1 MITRLANEIFFWAA
15 WIIIPLI
22 IEIIPAVGNFFIL
35 LFKRVRLPKDI
46 KLDYLP
52 NITLMIPVYNSGQTL
67 YRCIESVHRSTY
79 PNRLIEIMLVDNGS
93 KDDSFQIFQKAQI
106 DFPELAMWW
115 MHSKQGKSKA
125 LNKAIF
131 NSNGKYV
138 INIDSDGV
146 LDENALMNIVRQFET
161 YSDVDCMTGVILI
174 EPALIEETKGFF
186 LKQFR
191 KLEFMEYAQAF
202 LAGRNFESQFNSIY
216 TLSGAFSS
224 FRKSVLMKT
233 FLYNTNTICED
244 THLTFQ
250 IRAILKKKVHLCND
264 AIFMVDPIE
273 SINKFYTQRQRWQIG
288 ELEVSHMFL
297 KNKLHSPITGYFND
311 FVIRL
316 LMTDHTFAFPR
327 MIWYFVLIA
336 LGCMNYNFHNVV
348 VACVLIYAL
357 YVFSSF
363 LYYLNIISFLK
374 GFPEHRRYYARKL
387 LYLFALPIYNLFAFF
402 VRFAGIINSIKRKS
416 SWKTLTFT
424 EERKMVNETV
434 RHDFFFIFG
443 IRTLLL
449 KILEKPLKP
458 SKLGRSHGKRVQTI
472 QI

>member
-1 MITRLANEIFFWAA
+1 MITKIANEIFFWAA
-15 WIIIPLI
+15 WIVIPLI
-22 IEIIPAVGNFFIL
+22 IEIIPAIGNFFLL
-35 LFKRVRLPKDI
+35 LFKRVNTPDDI
-46 KLDYLP
+46 ALDFLP

-67 YRCIESVHRSTY
+67 YRCIQSIDESTY
-79 PNRLIEIMLVDNGS
+79 PNHLIEIMLVDNGS
-93 KDDSFQIFQKAQI
+93 KDNSFDIFQKAQI
-106 DFPELAMWW
+106 DFPTMAMWW
-115 MHSKQGKSKA
+115 MNSKQGKSKA

-131 NSNGKYV
+131 NSTGKYI

-146 LDENALMNIVRQFET
+146 LDENALMNIVKRFET
-161 YSDVDCMTGVILI
+161 DSDVDCMTGVILI

-191 KLEFMEYAQAF
+191 KMEFMEYAQAF

-250 IRAILKKKVHLCND
+250 IRSVLKKKVHLCND

-273 SINKFYTQRQRWQIG
+273 SVNKFYTQRQRWQIG

-297 KNKLHSPITGYFND
+297 KNRLHMPIVGYFTD

-336 LGCMNYNFHNVV
+336 LGCMNYNFYNVG
-348 VACVLIYAL
+348 VACVLIYLL

-363 LYYLNIISFLK
+363 LYYLNIISFLRM
-374 GFPEHRRYYARKL
+374 FPDLRKYYARKL
-387 LYLFALPIYNLFAFF
+387 LYLVAMPLFNMFAFF

-424 EERKMVNETV
+424 EEKQMVTDTMKK
-434 RHDFFFIFG
+434 DFTFVLRF
-443 IRTLLL
+443 RSLLL
-449 KILEKPLKP
+449 KILEKPLKQEC
-458 SKLGRSHGKRVQTI
+458 SDGKNIQTV
-472 QI
+472 

>member
-1 MITRLANEIFFWAA
+1 MIVRQLTNEIFFWAA
-15 WIIIPLI
+15 WIIIPLL
-22 IEIIPAVGNFFIL
+22 IEIVPAVGNFFIL
-35 LFKRVRLPKDI
+35 LFKRIRVADDIALDFLPA
-46 KLDYLP
+46 
-52 NITLMIPVYNSGQTL
+52 ITLMIPVYNSGQTL
-67 YRCIESVHRSTY
+67 YRCIESIHLSSY
-79 PNRLIEIMLVDNGS
+79 PSHLIEIMLVDNGS
-93 KDDSFQIFQKAQI
+93 KDDSFSIFQKAQM
-106 DFPELAMWW
+106 DFPELAMCW
-115 MHSKQGKSKA
+115 MNSKQGKSKA

-131 NSNGKYV
+131 NSNGKYI
-138 INIDSDGV
+138 INIDSDGI
-146 LDENALMNIVRQFET
+146 LHEAALMNIVRQFET

-174 EPALIEETKGFF
+174 EPRLIEETKGFL

-191 KLEFMEYAQAF
+191 RLEFMEYAQAF

-224 FRKSVLMKT
+224 FRKSVLLKT

-250 IRAILKKKVHLCND
+250 IRSILKRKVHLCND

-297 KNKLHSPITGYFND
+297 KDKLYHPIIGYFNN

-327 MIWYFVLIA
+327 MIWYFVLVA
-336 LGCMNYNFHNVV
+336 LGCMNYSFHNIV
-348 VACVLIYAL
+348 VATLLIYLL

-363 LYYLNIISFLK
+363 LYYLNIISFLRV
-374 GFPEHRRYYARKL
+374 FNELRRYYAKKL
-387 LYLFALPIYNLFAFF
+387 IYVFIMPLFNLFAFF
-402 VRFAGIINSIKRKS
+402 IRFAGIINSIKRKS

-424 EERKMVNETV
+424 EESNMVRETIRK
-434 RHDFFFIFG
+434 DFAFFFG
-443 IRTLLL
+443 IRGILS
-449 KILEKPLKP
+449 KILEKQEKIN
-458 SKLGRSHGKRVQTI
+458 GENI
-472 QI
+472 

>member
-15 WIIIPLI
+15 WIVIPLL
-22 IEIIPAVGNFFIL
+22 IEIIPAIGNFFIL
-35 LFKRVRLPKDI
+35 LFKRIRIADDI
-46 KLDYLP
+46 KIDYLP
-52 NITLMIPVYNSGQTL
+52 SITLMIPVYNSGATL
-67 YRCIESVHRSTY
+67 YRCLQSVDGSTY
-79 PNRLIEIMLVDNGS
+79 PNHLIEIMLVDNGS
-93 KDDSFQIFQKAQI
+93 KDNSFDIFQKAQM
-106 DFPELAMWW
+106 DFPTLAMCW
-115 MHSKQGKSKA
+115 MNSKQGKSKA

-131 NSNGKYV
+131 NSSGKYI

-146 LDENALMNIVRQFET
+146 LHEDALMNIVRQYET
-161 YSDVDCMTGVILI
+161 YSDIDCMTGVILI

-224 FRKSVLMKT
+224 FRKSVLLKT

-250 IRAILKKKVHLCND
+250 IRSILKKKVHLCND
-264 AIFMVDPIE
+264 AIFMVDPIDN
-273 SINKFYTQRQRWQIG
+273 INKFYTQRQRWQIG

-297 KNKLHSPITGYFND
+297 KNKLNKPLTGYFNN

-327 MIWYFVLIA
+327 LIWYFVLVA
-336 LGCMNYNFHNVV
+336 LGCMNYSFKNIV
-348 VACVLIYAL
+348 VACVLIFGL
-357 YVFSSF
+357 YIFSSF
-363 LYYLNIISFLK
+363 LYYLNIITFLRSFPDLRK
-374 GFPEHRRYYARKL
+374 YYARKIIYVAIL
-387 LYLFALPIYNLFAFF
+387 PLFNLFAFF

-424 EERKMVNETV
+424 EEMDLVEETIRK
-434 RHDFFFIFG
+434 DFNVFINF
-443 IRTLLL
+443 RRLL
-449 KILEKPLKP
+449 KKIFEKQEII
-458 SKLGRSHGKRVQTI
+458 SGENI
-472 QI
+472 

>member
-1 MITRLANEIFFWAA
+1 MITRLASELFFWAA
-15 WIIIPLI
+15 WIIIPLL
-22 IEIIPAVGNFFIL
+22 IEIVPAVGNFFIL
-35 LFKRVRLPKDI
+35 LLKRIKISGDI

-67 YRCIESVHRSTY
+67 YRCIRSIHESTY
-79 PNRLIEIMLVDNGS
+79 PDHLIEIMLVDNGS
-93 KDDSFQIFQKAQI
+93 KDNSFEIFQQSQI
-106 DFPELAMWW
+106 EFSTLAMWW
-115 MHSKQGKSKA
+115 MNSKQGKSKA

-131 NSNGKYV
+131 NSSGKYV

-146 LDENALMNIVRQFET
+146 LDENALMNIVKRFEKFPGI
-161 YSDVDCMTGVILI
+161 DCMTGVILT
-174 EPALIEETKGFF
+174 EPALIDRTEGFF
-186 LKQFR
+186 LRQFR

-264 AIFMVDPIE
+264 AIFMVDPIDN
-273 SINKFYTQRQRWQIG
+273 INKFYTQRQRWQIG

-297 KNKLHSPITGYFND
+297 KNKLHRPLTGYFND

-336 LGCMNYNFHNVV
+336 LGCMNYNFRNVGIAV
-348 VACVLIYAL
+348 ILIYLL

-363 LYYLNIISFLK
+363 LYYLNIISFLR
-374 GFPEHRRYYARKL
+374 EYSSLRRYYARKL
-387 LYLFALPIYNLFAFF
+387 LYLFLLPVYNLFAFF

-424 EERKMVNETV
+424 EECEMVNETV
-434 RHDFFFIFG
+434 KKDFFF
-443 IRTLLL
+443 LL
-449 KILEKPLKP
+449 KGRRILLHILEKPQKEE
-458 SKLGRSHGKRVQTI
+458 KEDGKNTQAV
-472 QI
+472 

>member
-1 MITRLANEIFFWAA
+1 MIARLANEFFFWAA
-15 WIIIPLI
+15 WIIIPLL

-35 LFKRVRLPKDI
+35 LFKRIRTADDIRLDF
-46 KLDYLP
+46 LP
-52 NITLMIPVYNSGQTL
+52 NITLMIPVYNSSQTL
-67 YRCIESVHRSTY
+67 YHCIKSIHESTY
-79 PNRLIEIMLVDNGS
+79 PDHLIEIMLVDNGS
-93 KDDSFQIFQKAQI
+93 KDNSFDIFQKAQME
-106 DFPELAMWW
+106 FPTLAMWW

-131 NSNGKYV
+131 NSTGKYV

-146 LDENALMNIVRQFET
+146 LDTHALMNIVRQFET
-161 YSDVDCMTGVILI
+161 YPDIDCMTGVILI
-174 EPALIEETKGFF
+174 EPALIDQTKGFF

-224 FRKSVLMKT
+224 FRKSVLLKT

-244 THLTFQ
+244 SHLTFQ
-250 IRAILKKKVHLCND
+250 IRSILKRKVHLCND
-264 AIFMVDPIE
+264 AIFMVDPIDNV
-273 SINKFYTQRQRWQIG
+273 NKFYTQRQRWQIG

-297 KNKLHSPITGYFND
+297 KDKLRRPLTGYFSNY
-311 FVIRL
+311 VIRL

-348 VACVLIYAL
+348 VACFLIYLL

-363 LYYLNIISFLK
+363 LYYLNIISFLR
-374 GFPEHRRYYARKL
+374 GYPSIRRYYARKL
-387 LYLFALPIYNLFAFF
+387 LYIFAMPIFNLFAFF

-424 EERKMVNETV
+424 EEFGLAAKTV
-434 RHDFFFIFG
+434 RDDFFLIPKCRRF
-443 IRTLLL
+443 LL
-449 KILEKPLKP
+449 KILEKQEKQAKP
-458 SKLGRSHGKRVQTI
+458 QKL
-472 QI
+472 

>member
-1 MITRLANEIFFWAA
+1 MITKIISKMFYWAA

-22 IEIIPAVGNFFIL
+22 IEIIPAIGNFFIL
-35 LFKRVRLPKDI
+35 LAKRVRIAKDI
-46 KLDYLP
+46 KLEFLP

-67 YRCIESVHRSTY
+67 YRCIQSIDRSTY
-79 PNRLIEIMLVDNGS
+79 PNHLIEIMLVDNGS
-93 KDDSFQIFQKAQI
+93 KDNSFEIFQKAQME
-106 DFPELAMWW
+106 FPTLAMWW
-115 MHSKQGKSKA
+115 MNSKQGKSKA

-131 NSNGKYV
+131 NSSGKYI

-146 LDENALMNIVRQFET
+146 LHKDALMNIVRQFET
-161 YSDVDCMTGVILI
+161 YSDVDCMTGAVLI

-250 IRAILKKKVHLCND
+250 IRTILKKKVHLCND

-297 KNKLHSPITGYFND
+297 KDNLRRPLSGYFSN

-316 LMTDHTFAFPR
+316 IMTDHTFAFPR

-336 LGCMNYNFHNVV
+336 LGCMNYSFYNVG
-348 VACVLIYAL
+348 VAVVLIYLL

-374 GFPEHRRYYARKL
+374 NFPDLRRYYARKL
-387 LYLFALPIYNLFAFF
+387 GYVAIMPLFNLFAFF

-424 EERKMVNETV
+424 EEKKMVGETM
-434 RHDFFFIFG
+434 RRDFFFILNFRG
-443 IRTLLL
+443 LLL
-449 KILEKPLKP
+449 RILEKQEK
-458 SKLGRSHGKRVQTI
+458 KNVKNV
-472 QI
+472 

>member
-1 MITRLANEIFFWAA
+1 MITKIISKIFYWAA

-22 IEIIPAVGNFFIL
+22 IEIIPAIGNFFIL
-35 LFKRVRLPKDI
+35 LAKRVRIAKDI
-46 KLDYLP
+46 KLEFLP

-67 YRCIESVHRSTY
+67 YRCIQSIDRSTY
-79 PNRLIEIMLVDNGS
+79 PNHLIEIMLVDNGS
-93 KDDSFQIFQKAQI
+93 KDNSFEIFQKAQME
-106 DFPELAMWW
+106 FPTLAMWW
-115 MHSKQGKSKA
+115 MNSKQGKSKA

-131 NSNGKYV
+131 NSSGKYI

-146 LDENALMNIVRQFET
+146 LHKDALMNIVRQFET
-161 YSDVDCMTGVILI
+161 YSDVDCMTGAVLI

-250 IRAILKKKVHLCND
+250 IRTILKKKVHLCND

-297 KNKLHSPITGYFND
+297 KDNLRRPLSGYFSN

-316 LMTDHTFAFPR
+316 IMTDHTFAFPR

-336 LGCMNYNFHNVV
+336 LGCMNYSFYNVG
-348 VACVLIYAL
+348 VAVVLIYLL

-374 GFPEHRRYYARKL
+374 NFPDLRRYYARKL
-387 LYLFALPIYNLFAFF
+387 GYVAIMPLFNLFAFF

-424 EERKMVNETV
+424 EEKKMVGETM
-434 RHDFFFIFG
+434 RKDFFFILNFRG
-443 IRTLLL
+443 LLL
-449 KILEKPLKP
+449 RILEKQEK
-458 SKLGRSHGKRVQTI
+458 KNVKNV
-472 QI
+472 

>member
-1 MITRLANEIFFWAA
+1 MITKIISKMFYWAA

-22 IEIIPAVGNFFIL
+22 IEIIPAIGNFFIL
-35 LFKRVRLPKDI
+35 LAKRVRIAKDI
-46 KLDYLP
+46 KLEFLP

-67 YRCIESVHRSTY
+67 YRCIQSIDQSTY
-79 PNRLIEIMLVDNGS
+79 PNHLIEIMLVDNGS
-93 KDDSFQIFQKAQI
+93 KDNSFEIFQKAQME
-106 DFPELAMWW
+106 FPTLAMWW
-115 MHSKQGKSKA
+115 MNSKQGKSKA

-131 NSNGKYV
+131 NSSGKYI

-146 LDENALMNIVRQFET
+146 LHKDALMNIVRQFET
-161 YSDVDCMTGVILI
+161 YSDVDCMTGAVLI

-250 IRAILKKKVHLCND
+250 IRTILKKKVHLCND

-297 KNKLHSPITGYFND
+297 KDNLRRPLSGYFSN

-316 LMTDHTFAFPR
+316 IMTDHTFAFPR

-336 LGCMNYNFHNVV
+336 LGCMNYSFYNVG
-348 VACVLIYAL
+348 VAVVLIYLL

-374 GFPEHRRYYARKL
+374 NFPDLRRYYARKL
-387 LYLFALPIYNLFAFF
+387 GYVAIMPLFNLFAFF

-424 EERKMVNETV
+424 EEKNMVGETMRK
-434 RHDFFFIFG
+434 DFFFILNFRG
-443 IRTLLL
+443 LLL
-449 KILEKPLKP
+449 RILEKQEK
-458 SKLGRSHGKRVQTI
+458 KNVKNV
-472 QI
+472 

>member
-1 MITRLANEIFFWAA
+1 MIARLTNEIFFWAA
-15 WIIIPLI
+15 WIIIPLL
-22 IEIIPAVGNFFIL
+22 IEIVPAVGNFFIL
-35 LFKRVRLPKDI
+35 LCKRVRLSGDI
-46 KLDYLP
+46 KPGFLP
-52 NITLMIPVYNSGQTL
+52 NITLMIPVYNSGATL
-67 YRCIESVHRSTY
+67 YRCIKSIHESTY
-79 PNRLIEIMLVDNGS
+79 PDRLIEIMLVDNGS
-93 KDDSFQIFQKAQI
+93 KDNSFAIFQEAQI
-106 DFPELAMWW
+106 EFPTLAMWW
-115 MHSKQGKSKA
+115 MTSKQGKSKA

-131 NSNGKYV
+131 NSNGKYI

-146 LDENALMNIVRQFET
+146 LNEDALMNIVRQFET
-161 YSDVDCMTGVILI
+161 YPDVDCMTGVILI
-174 EPALIEETKGFF
+174 EPALIDETNGFF
-186 LKQFR
+186 LRQFR

-250 IRAILKKKVHLCND
+250 IRSILKKKVHLCND

-273 SINKFYTQRQRWQIG
+273 SVNKFYTQRQRWQIG

-297 KNKLHSPITGYFND
+297 KNKLRSPLTGYFND

-336 LGCMNYNFHNVV
+336 LGCMNYNFHNIA
-348 VACVLIYAL
+348 VACVLIYLL

-363 LYYLNIISFLK
+363 LYYLNIISFLR
-374 GFPEHRRYYARKL
+374 EYQSIRLYYARKL
-387 LYLFALPIYNLFAFF
+387 LYIFIMPIFNLFAFF

-424 EERKMVNETV
+424 EESKMVEETV
-434 RHDFFFIFG
+434 KKDFFFLFG
-443 IRTLLL
+443 CRSLLL
-449 KILEKPLKP
+449 RILEKPE
-458 SKLGRSHGKRVQTI
+458 KREKQDGSDI
-472 QI
+472 QAV

>member
-35 LFKRVRLPKDI
+35 LFKRVRLAKDI

-67 YRCIESVHRSTY
+67 YRCIESVDRSTY
-79 PNRLIEIMLVDNGS
+79 PNHLIEIMLVDNGS
-93 KDDSFQIFQKAQI
+93 KDDSFEIFQKAQI
-106 DFPELAMWW
+106 AFPELAMWW

-161 YSDVDCMTGVILI
+161 YSDIDCMTGVILI
-174 EPALIEETKGFF
+174 EPALIEDTKGFF

-250 IRAILKKKVHLCND
+250 IRAILKKRYICAMTLFSWLTRLRV
-264 AIFMVDPIE
+264 
-273 SINKFYTQRQRWQIG
+273 SINFI
-288 ELEVSHMFL
+288 
-297 KNKLHSPITGYFND
+297 HSGRD
-311 FVIRL
+311 
-316 LMTDHTFAFPR
+316 
-327 MIWYFVLIA
+327 
-336 LGCMNYNFHNVV
+336 
-348 VACVLIYAL
+348 
-357 YVFSSF
+357 
-363 LYYLNIISFLK
+363 
-374 GFPEHRRYYARKL
+374 
-387 LYLFALPIYNLFAFF
+387 
-402 VRFAGIINSIKRKS
+402 
-416 SWKTLTFT
+416 
-424 EERKMVNETV
+424 
-434 RHDFFFIFG
+434 
-443 IRTLLL
+443 
-449 KILEKPLKP
+449 
-458 SKLGRSHGKRVQTI
+458 GRSVNWKFPI
-472 QI
+472 CS

>member
-1 MITRLANEIFFWAA
+1 MIAKLANEFFFWAA
-15 WIIIPLI
+15 WIIIPLL
-22 IEIIPAVGNFFIL
+22 IEIIPAIGNFFIL
-35 LFKRVRLPKDI
+35 LFKRTRIVTDI
-46 KLDYLP
+46 KLDFLP
-52 NITLMIPVYNSGQTL
+52 NITLMIPVYNSEQTL
-67 YRCIESVHRSTY
+67 YRCIESIHESTY
-79 PNRLIEIMLVDNGS
+79 PDHLIEIMLVDNGS
-93 KDDSFQIFQKAQI
+93 KDSSFSIFQRAQM
-106 DFPELAMWW
+106 DFPTLSMWW

-131 NSNGKYV
+131 NSTGKYI

-146 LDENALMNIVRQFET
+146 LDQHALMNIVRKFET
-161 YSDVDCMTGVILI
+161 ETDVDCMTGVILT
-174 EPALIEETKGFF
+174 EPKLIDSTKGFF
-186 LKQFR
+186 LRQFR
-191 KLEFMEYAQAF
+191 KMEFMEYAQAF

-250 IRAILKKKVHLCND
+250 IRSILKKKVHLCND
-264 AIFMVDPIE
+264 AIFMVDPIDN
-273 SINKFYTQRQRWQIG
+273 INKFYTQRQRWQIG

-297 KNKLHSPITGYFND
+297 KNKLKRPLTGYFSNY
-311 FVIRL
+311 VIRL

-327 MIWYFVLIA
+327 MIWYFVLFA
-336 LGCMNYNFHNVV
+336 LGCMNYNFHNIVI
-348 VACVLIYAL
+348 ACFLIYLL

-374 GFPEHRRYYARKL
+374 DYPPIRRYYARKL
-387 LYLFALPIYNLFAFF
+387 LYILAMPIYNLFAFF

-424 EERKMVNETV
+424 EEVDLAATTV
-434 RHDFFFIFG
+434 RKDFFFIF
-443 IRTLLL
+443 RLRELLL
-449 KILEKPLKP
+449 NILEKPEKKAEQEDIKNGP
-458 SKLGRSHGKRVQTI
+458 DIQTV
-472 QI
+472 

>member
-1 MITRLANEIFFWAA
+1 MITKIISKMFYWAA

-22 IEIIPAVGNFFIL
+22 IEIIPAIGNFFIL
-35 LFKRVRLPKDI
+35 LAKRVRIAKDI
-46 KLDYLP
+46 KLEFLP

-67 YRCIESVHRSTY
+67 YRCIQSIDQSTY
-79 PNRLIEIMLVDNGS
+79 PNHLIEIMLVDNGS
-93 KDDSFQIFQKAQI
+93 KDNSFEIFQKAQME
-106 DFPELAMWW
+106 FPTLAMWW
-115 MHSKQGKSKA
+115 MNSKQGKSKA

-131 NSNGKYV
+131 NSSGKYI

-146 LDENALMNIVRQFET
+146 LHKDALMNIVRQFET
-161 YSDVDCMTGVILI
+161 YSDVDCMTGAVLI

-250 IRAILKKKVHLCND
+250 IRTILKKKVHLCND

-297 KNKLHSPITGYFND
+297 KDNLRRPLSGYFSN

-316 LMTDHTFAFPR
+316 IMTDHTFAFPR

-336 LGCMNYNFHNVV
+336 LGCMNYSFYNVG
-348 VACVLIYAL
+348 VAVVLIYLL

-374 GFPEHRRYYARKL
+374 NFPDLRRYYARKL
-387 LYLFALPIYNLFAFF
+387 GYVAIMPLFNLFAFF

-424 EERKMVNETV
+424 EEKKMVGETM
-434 RHDFFFIFG
+434 RKDFFFILNFRG
-443 IRTLLL
+443 LLL
-449 KILEKPLKP
+449 RILEKQEK
-458 SKLGRSHGKRVQTI
+458 KNVKNV
-472 QI
+472 

>member
-1 MITRLANEIFFWAA
+1 MITKIISKMFYWAA

-22 IEIIPAVGNFFIL
+22 IEIIPAIGNFFIL
-35 LFKRVRLPKDI
+35 LAKRVRIAKDI
-46 KLDYLP
+46 KLEFLP

-67 YRCIESVHRSTY
+67 YRCIQSIDQSTY
-79 PNRLIEIMLVDNGS
+79 PNHLIEIMLVDNGS
-93 KDDSFQIFQKAQI
+93 KDNSFQIFQKAQME
-106 DFPELAMWW
+106 FPTLAMWW
-115 MHSKQGKSKA
+115 MNSKQGKSKA

-131 NSNGKYV
+131 NSSGKYI

-146 LDENALMNIVRQFET
+146 LHKDALMNIVRQFET
-161 YSDVDCMTGVILI
+161 YSDVDCMTGAVLI

-250 IRAILKKKVHLCND
+250 IRTILKRKVHLCND

-297 KNKLHSPITGYFND
+297 KDNLRRPLSGYFNN

-316 LMTDHTFAFPR
+316 IMTDHTFAFPR

-336 LGCMNYNFHNVV
+336 LGCMNYSFYNVG
-348 VACVLIYAL
+348 VAVVLIYLL

-374 GFPEHRRYYARKL
+374 SFPDLRRYYARKL
-387 LYLFALPIYNLFAFF
+387 GYVVIMPLFNLFAFF

-424 EERKMVNETV
+424 EEKKMVGETM
-434 RHDFFFIFG
+434 RKDFFFILNFRG
-443 IRTLLL
+443 LLL
-449 KILEKPLKP
+449 RILEKQEK
-458 SKLGRSHGKRVQTI
+458 KNVKNI
-472 QI
+472 

>member
-1 MITRLANEIFFWAA
+1 MIAKLANEIFFWAA
-15 WIIIPLI
+15 WIIIPLL
-22 IEIIPAVGNFFIL
+22 IEIVPAVGNFFVL
-35 LFKRVRLPKDI
+35 LFKRIRIADDISLDFLPS
-46 KLDYLP
+46 
-52 NITLMIPVYNSGQTL
+52 ITLMIPVYNSGQTL
-67 YRCIESVHRSTY
+67 YRCLESVDASTY
-79 PNRLIEIMLVDNGS
+79 PDHLIEIMLVDNGS
-93 KDDSFQIFQKAQI
+93 KDNSFEIFQKAQM
-106 DFPELAMWW
+106 DFPMLAMCW
-115 MHSKQGKSKA
+115 MNSKQGKSKA

-131 NSNGKYV
+131 NSSGKYI

-146 LDENALMNIVRQFET
+146 LHKDALMNIVRQFET
-161 YSDVDCMTGVILI
+161 YKDVDCMTGVILI

-191 KLEFMEYAQAF
+191 RLEFMEYAQAF

-224 FRKSVLMKT
+224 FRKSVLLKT

-250 IRAILKKKVHLCND
+250 IRSILKKKVHLCSD

-273 SINKFYTQRQRWQIG
+273 SVNKFYTQRQRWQIG

-297 KNKLHSPITGYFND
+297 KNKLKRPLIGYFNN

-327 MIWYFVLIA
+327 LIWYFVLIA
-336 LGCMNYNFHNVV
+336 LGCMNYSFNNIVT
-348 VACVLIYAL
+348 ACVLIYLL

-363 LYYLNIISFLK
+363 LYYLNIISFLRTFSDLRK
-374 GFPEHRRYYARKL
+374 YYAKKL
-387 LYLFALPIYNLFAFF
+387 LYVAVLPLFNLFAFF

-424 EERKMVNETV
+424 EESRLVRETV
-434 RHDFFFIFG
+434 RKDFSLFINF
-443 IRTLLL
+443 RALLR
-449 KILEKPLKP
+449 KIFEKQERLN
-458 SKLGRSHGKRVQTI
+458 GENV
-472 QI
+472 

>member
-1 MITRLANEIFFWAA
+1 MITKILSNIFYWAA
-15 WIIIPLI
+15 WIIIPLL
-22 IEIIPAVGNFFIL
+22 IEIVPAVGNFFIL
-35 LFKRVRLPKDI
+35 LLKRVRIAMDI
-46 KLDYLP
+46 KLEYLP

-67 YRCIESVHRSTY
+67 YRCIQSIDLSTY
-79 PNRLIEIMLVDNGS
+79 PNHLIEIMLVDNGS
-93 KDDSFQIFQKAQI
+93 KDNSFQIFQKAQM
-106 DFPELAMWW
+106 DFPTMAMWW
-115 MHSKQGKSKA
+115 MNSKQGKSKA

-131 NSNGKYV
+131 NSSGKYI

-146 LDENALMNIVRQFET
+146 LHKDALMNIVRQFET
-161 YSDVDCMTGVILI
+161 YSDVDCMTGAVLI

-224 FRKSVLMKT
+224 FRKSILVKT

-250 IRAILKKKVHLCND
+250 IRTILKKKVHLCND

-297 KNKLHSPITGYFND
+297 KDNLRRPLSGYFNN

-316 LMTDHTFAFPR
+316 IMTDHTFAFPR

-336 LGCMNYNFHNVV
+336 LGCMNYSFYNVG
-348 VACVLIYAL
+348 VAVVLIYLL

-374 GFPEHRRYYARKL
+374 SFPDLRRYYARKL
-387 LYLFALPIYNLFAFF
+387 GYVAIMPLFNLFAFF

-424 EERKMVNETV
+424 EEKTMVTDTMRK
-434 RHDFFFIFG
+434 DFFFILNFRE
-443 IRTLLL
+443 ILLR
-449 KILEKPLKP
+449 ILE
-458 SKLGRSHGKRVQTI
+458 RREKRNVNNI
-472 QI
+472 

>member
-1 MITRLANEIFFWAA
+1 
-15 WIIIPLI
+15 
-22 IEIIPAVGNFFIL
+22 
-35 LFKRVRLPKDI
+35 
-46 KLDYLP
+46 
-52 NITLMIPVYNSGQTL
+52 
-67 YRCIESVHRSTY
+67 
-79 PNRLIEIMLVDNGS
+79 
-93 KDDSFQIFQKAQI
+93 
-106 DFPELAMWW
+106 
-115 MHSKQGKSKA
+115 
-125 LNKAIF
+125 
-131 NSNGKYV
+131 
-138 INIDSDGV
+138 
-146 LDENALMNIVRQFET
+146 
-161 YSDVDCMTGVILI
+161 
-174 EPALIEETKGFF
+174 
-186 LKQFR
+186 
-191 KLEFMEYAQAF
+191 MEYAQAF

-273 SINKFYTQRQRWQIG
+273 SVNKFYTQRQRWQIG

-297 KNKLHSPITGYFND
+297 KNQLHNPIRGYFSD

-336 LGCMNYNFHNVV
+336 LGCINYNFHNVM

-363 LYYLNIISFLK
+363 LYYLNIISFLR
-374 GFPEHRRYYARKL
+374 GYPSLRRYYARKL
-387 LYLFALPIYNLFAFF
+387 LYLFALPIFNLFAFF

-434 RHDFFFIFG
+434 RHDFFFLFH
-443 IRTLLL
+443 IRALLL
-449 KILEKPLKP
+449 KILEKPV
-458 SKLGRSHGKRVQTI
+458 KLPKKRRAHGKRVQTI
-472 QI
+472 

>member
-1 MITRLANEIFFWAA
+1 MITKIISKMFYWAA

-22 IEIIPAVGNFFIL
+22 IEIIPAIGNFFIL
-35 LFKRVRLPKDI
+35 LAKRVRIAKDI
-46 KLDYLP
+46 KLEFLP

-67 YRCIESVHRSTY
+67 YRCIQSIDQSTY
-79 PNRLIEIMLVDNGS
+79 PNHLIEIMLVDNGS
-93 KDDSFQIFQKAQI
+93 KDNSFEIFQKAQME
-106 DFPELAMWW
+106 FPTLAMWW
-115 MHSKQGKSKA
+115 MNSKQGKSKA

-131 NSNGKYV
+131 NSSGKYI

-146 LDENALMNIVRQFET
+146 LHKDALMNIVRQFET
-161 YSDVDCMTGVILI
+161 YSDVDCMTGAVLI

-250 IRAILKKKVHLCND
+250 IRTILKKKVHLCND

-297 KNKLHSPITGYFND
+297 KDNLRRPLSGYFSN

-316 LMTDHTFAFPR
+316 IMTDHTFAFPR

-336 LGCMNYNFHNVV
+336 LGCMNYSFYNVG
-348 VACVLIYAL
+348 VAVVLIYLL

-374 GFPEHRRYYARKL
+374 NFPDLRRYYARKL
-387 LYLFALPIYNLFAFF
+387 GYVAIMPLFNLFAFF

-424 EERKMVNETV
+424 EEKNMVGETM
-434 RHDFFFIFG
+434 RRDFFFILNFRG
-443 IRTLLL
+443 LLL
-449 KILEKPLKP
+449 RILEKQEK
-458 SKLGRSHGKRVQTI
+458 KNVKNV
-472 QI
+472 

>member
-1 MITRLANEIFFWAA
+1 MITKLANEIFFWAA
-15 WIIIPLI
+15 WIIIPLLV
-22 IEIIPAVGNFFIL
+22 EIVPAVGNFFIL
-35 LFKRVRLPKDI
+35 LFKRARPTKHI
-46 KLDYLP
+46 KLDFLP

-67 YRCIESVHRSTY
+67 YRCIQSIHESTY
-79 PNRLIEIMLVDNGS
+79 PDHLIEIMLVDNGS
-93 KDDSFQIFQKAQI
+93 KDNSFSIFQQTQI
-106 DFPELAMWW
+106 DFPTLAMWW
-115 MHSKQGKSKA
+115 MTSKQGKSKA

-131 NSNGKYV
+131 NSTGKYI

-146 LDENALMNIVRQFET
+146 LDEHALMNIVKKFET
-161 YSDVDCMTGVILI
+161 YPDVDCMTGVILI
-174 EPALIEETKGFF
+174 EPALIDCTESFF

-202 LAGRNFESQFNSIY
+202 LAGRNFESQFNNIY

-224 FRKSVLMKT
+224 FRKSVLLKT

-250 IRAILKKKVHLCND
+250 IRSILKKKVHLCND
-264 AIFMVDPIE
+264 AIFMVDPIDN
-273 SINKFYTQRQRWQIG
+273 INKFYTQRQRWQIG

-297 KNKLHSPITGYFND
+297 KDKLRRPLTGYFHNY
-311 FVIRL
+311 VIRL

-336 LGCMNYNFHNVV
+336 LGCMNYSFHNVA
-348 VACVLIYAL
+348 VACILIYLL

-374 GFPEHRRYYARKL
+374 GYPSIRRYYARKL
-387 LYLFALPIYNLFAFF
+387 PYIFAMPLFNLFAFF
-402 VRFAGIINSIKRKS
+402 VRFAGIINSIRRKS

-424 EERKMVNETV
+424 EETEMVKETIRK
-434 RHDFFFIFG
+434 DFFFLPG
-443 IRTLLL
+443 LRRLLL
-449 KILEKPLKP
+449 KILEKPEKQEE
-458 SKLGRSHGKRVQTI
+458 RNGKDI
-472 QI
+472 QAV

>member
-1 MITRLANEIFFWAA
+1 MDMITKIANEIFFWAA
-15 WIIIPLI
+15 WIVIPLV
-22 IEIIPAVGNFFIL
+22 IEIVPAIGNFFIL
-35 LFKRVRLPKDI
+35 LLKRRKTKDNI
-46 KLDYLP
+46 KLDFLP
-52 NITLMIPVYNSGQTL
+52 NITLMVPVYNSQQTL
-67 YRCIESVHRSTY
+67 YRCIQSIDLSTY
-79 PNRLIEIMLVDNGS
+79 PNHLIEIMLVDNGS
-93 KDDSFQIFQKAQI
+93 RDKSFEIFQKAQI
-106 DFPELAMWW
+106 DFPTLAMWW
-115 MHSKQGKSKA
+115 MTSKQGKSKA

-131 NSNGKYV
+131 NSNGKYI

-146 LDENALMNIVRQFET
+146 LDQHALMNIVKRFET
-161 YSDVDCMTGVILI
+161 DPEVDCMTGVILI
-174 EPALIEETKGFF
+174 EPELIEGTKGLF

-224 FRKSVLMKT
+224 FRKSILVKT

-250 IRAILKKKVHLCND
+250 IHSILKKKVHLCND

-273 SINKFYTQRQRWQIG
+273 DINKFYTQRQRWQIG
-288 ELEVSHMFL
+288 ELEVSHMFV
-297 KNKLHSPITGYFND
+297 KNKLKNPIRSYFTD

-316 LMTDHTFAFPR
+316 LMIDHTFAFPR

-336 LGCMNYNFHNVV
+336 LGCMNYNFYNVG
-348 VACVLIYAL
+348 VACVLIYVL

-363 LYYLNIISFLK
+363 LYYLNIISFLRM
-374 GFPEHRRYYARKL
+374 FPALRRYYAKKL
-387 LYLFALPIYNLFAFF
+387 PYLAVMPLFNMFAFF

-424 EERKMVNETV
+424 EEEKMVAETV
-434 RHDFFFIFG
+434 RKDFFFIL
-443 IRTLLL
+443 RCRSLLL
-449 KILEKPLKP
+449 KVLEKPLKQEK
-458 SKLGRSHGKRVQTI
+458 SDGENIQTI
-472 QI
+472 

>member
-15 WIIIPLI
+15 WIVIPLL
-22 IEIIPAVGNFFIL
+22 IEIIPAIGNFFVL
-35 LFKRVRLPKDI
+35 LFKRIRVADDI
-46 KLDYLP
+46 KIDYLP
-52 NITLMIPVYNSGQTL
+52 SITLMIPVYNSGATL
-67 YRCIESVHRSTY
+67 YRCLQSVDTSTY
-79 PNRLIEIMLVDNGS
+79 PNHLIEIMLVDNGS
-93 KDDSFQIFQKAQI
+93 KDNSFDIFQKAQM
-106 DFPELAMWW
+106 DFPTLAMCW
-115 MHSKQGKSKA
+115 MNSKQGKSKA

-131 NSNGKYV
+131 NSSGKYI

-146 LDENALMNIVRQFET
+146 LHEDALMNIVRQYET
-161 YSDVDCMTGVILI
+161 YSDIDCMTGVILI

-224 FRKSVLMKT
+224 FRKSVLLKT

-250 IRAILKKKVHLCND
+250 IRSILKKKVHLCND
-264 AIFMVDPIE
+264 AIFMVDPIDN
-273 SINKFYTQRQRWQIG
+273 INKFYTQRQRWQIG

-297 KNKLHSPITGYFND
+297 KDKLNKPLTGYFNN

-327 MIWYFVLIA
+327 LIWYFVLVA
-336 LGCMNYNFHNVV
+336 LGCMNYSFKNIV
-348 VACVLIYAL
+348 VACVLIFGL
-357 YVFSSF
+357 YIFSSF
-363 LYYLNIISFLK
+363 LYYLNIITFLRSFPDLRK
-374 GFPEHRRYYARKL
+374 YYARKIIYVAIL
-387 LYLFALPIYNLFAFF
+387 PLFNLFAFF

-424 EERKMVNETV
+424 EEMDLVEKTIRK
-434 RHDFFFIFG
+434 DFNVFINF
-443 IRTLLL
+443 RRLL
-449 KILEKPLKP
+449 KKIFEKQEILSGEN
-458 SKLGRSHGKRVQTI
+458 I
-472 QI
+472 

>member
-1 MITRLANEIFFWAA
+1 MITKILSNIFYWAA

-22 IEIIPAVGNFFIL
+22 IEIVPAVGNFFIL
-35 LFKRVRLPKDI
+35 LLKRVRLAKDI
-46 KLDYLP
+46 KLEYLP

-67 YRCIESVHRSTY
+67 YRCIQSIDQSTY
-79 PNRLIEIMLVDNGS
+79 PNHLIEIMLVDNGS
-93 KDDSFQIFQKAQI
+93 KDNSFQIFQKAQM
-106 DFPELAMWW
+106 DFPTMAMWW
-115 MHSKQGKSKA
+115 MNSKQGKSKA

-131 NSNGKYV
+131 NSSGKYI

-146 LDENALMNIVRQFET
+146 LHKDALMNIVRQFET
-161 YSDVDCMTGVILI
+161 YSDIDCMTGAVLI

-224 FRKSVLMKT
+224 FRKSILVKT

-250 IRAILKKKVHLCND
+250 IRTILKKKVHLCND

-297 KNKLHSPITGYFND
+297 KDNLRRPLSGYFSN

-316 LMTDHTFAFPR
+316 IMTDHTFAFPR

-336 LGCMNYNFHNVV
+336 LGCMNYSFYNVG
-348 VACVLIYAL
+348 VAVVLIYLL

-374 GFPEHRRYYARKL
+374 SFPDLRRYYARKL
-387 LYLFALPIYNLFAFF
+387 GYVAIMPLFNLFAFF

-424 EERKMVNETV
+424 EEKTMVTDTMRK
-434 RHDFFFIFG
+434 DFFFILNFRE
-443 IRTLLL
+443 ILLR
-449 KILEKPLKP
+449 ILE
-458 SKLGRSHGKRVQTI
+458 RREKRNVNNI
-472 QI
+472 